1 MPEIQ
6 DVRRFQETG
15 YVIASGLFNQ
25 EEVQSYREH
34 FMQMRAA
41 GTYPGDFAG
50 VDLTSSDPLKR
61 YPRMIHM
68 HRWDDI
74 SLGWMLDERLNDWMT
89 DLLGVEP
96 YAVQT
101 MLYFKPAGGRG
112 QALHQ
117 DQYYLKVQPG
127 DVHRG
132 VDGAGRLRH
141 RKRLSASGS
150 RHTKSAHSVYCAGR
164 HHPEFH

>member
-50 VDLTSSDPLKR
+50 VDLTTAGT
-61 YPRMIHM
+61 
-68 HRWDDI
+68 I
-74 SLGWMLDERLNDWMT
+74 SAW
-89 DLLGVEP
+89 
-96 YAVQT
+96 
-101 MLYFKPAGGRG
+101 AGCWT
-112 QALHQ
+112 
-117 DQYYLKVQPG
+117 
-127 DVHRG
+127 
-132 VDGAGRLRH
+132 
-141 RKRLSASGS
+141 SG
-150 RHTKSAHSVYCAGR
+150 
-164 HHPEFH
+164 